1 MRPLVILVVIALVCS
16 AAGGGVAY
24 AYATSV
30 VPGLDRVDSVEAI
43 TAMRGIISEA
53 ASNPLFLLLLIGS
66 AVVAVVVGTI
76 AVTRLRQP
84 GSGYLLA
91 AALFTL
97 VAGIVTVAFNV
108 PLNKK
113 LNAVEPVGLS
123 AADAARVAGI
133 RRPVGGVERCP
144 VRLGAG
150 WRGVLRRRAN
160 GPSSAA

>member
-1 MRPLVILVVIALVCS
+1 
-16 AAGGGVAY
+16 
-24 AYATSV
+24 

-53 ASNPLFLLLLIGS
+53 ASNPLFLLLLIGW

-84 GSGYLLA
+84 GSGHLLA

-97 VAGIVTVAFNV
+97 VPGIVTVAFNV

-113 LNAVEPVGLS
+113 LNALN
-123 AADAARVAGI
+123 
-133 RRPVGGVERCP
+133 
-144 VRLGAG
+144 RLGSRPPMPRESGRHTSARG
-150 WRGVLRRRAN
+150 WCGTMSGAPRRWLARCST
-160 GPSSAA
+160 PSG